1 MLVGTKCIILCRVM
15 NLGGTT
21 GIPSS
26 RPICG
31 REVLFCIPL
40 SLREGALRHR
50 SCREPDGAR
59 RQAQC
64 KLRDDEAI
72 PTKFGDCFGQKY
84 TALATTGKN
93 NLEVRMLDKLGEIEK
108 SALDSLQSITDQAA
122 LETWRVANLGRS
134 SPLMMA
140 FSELGKLSKEERPV
154 VGAAANR
161 VKVALESAFES
172 QSQAVKNAALAKSL
186 EEEKLDVTL
195 PGRTKHIGRL
205 HPSTQQL
212 RRVLDILAEMGF
224 QVYTSPEVET
234 DEMNFQLLNFP
245 PHHPARDM
253 QDTIYIEAGER
264 GDNPIL
270 LRTQTSPGQIRAMRY
285 FSSLNPSDPPPIR
298 VASPGMCFRHEQI
311 TARSEVQFNQVEG
324 LAVGKNIT
332 FADLKGTI
340 ADFVRRMFGEG
351 ARLRFR
357 ASYFP
362 FTEPSAEVDVEC
374 FVCGGK
380 GCQVCKNSG
389 WLEILGCGM
398 VHPVVL
404 QNGGYDPKIYSG
416 YAWGMGP
423 ERQLM
428 LRNKINDIR
437 YFWGNDVRFLEQF

>member
-1 MLVGTKCIILCRVM
+1 M
-15 NLGGTT
+15 
-21 GIPSS
+21 
-26 RPICG
+26 
-31 REVLFCIPL
+31 
-40 SLREGALRHR
+40 
-50 SCREPDGAR
+50 
-59 RQAQC
+59 Q
-64 KLRDDEAI
+64 
-72 PTKFGDCFGQKY
+72 
-84 TALATTGKN
+84 
-93 NLEVRMLDKLGEIEK
+93 DKLNEIEK
-108 SALDSLQSITDQAA
+108 SALESLKSITDTAM
-122 LETWRVANLGRS
+122 LESWRVANLGRS
-134 SPLMMA
+134 SALMMV
-140 FSELGKLSKEERPV
+140 FSEFGKLSKEERPV
-154 VGAAANR
+154 IGAAANR

-172 QSQAVKNAALAKSL
+172 QSQAVKNATLAKSL

-224 QVYTSPEVET
+224 QVYTSREVET
-234 DEMNFQLLNFP
+234 DEMNFQMLNFP
-245 PHHPARDM
+245 PDHPARDM
-253 QDTIYIEAGER
+253 QDTFFVEAEGRAE
-264 GDNPIL
+264 NPIL
-270 LRTQTSPGQIRAMRY
+270 MRTHTSPGQIHAMRE
-285 FSSLNPSDPPPIR
+285 FSKMNPSDPPSIR
-298 VASPGMCFRHEQI
+298 IALPGMCFRYEQI
-311 TARSEVQFNQVEG
+311 TARSEIQFNQVEG

-404 QNGGYDPKIYSG
+404 RNGGYDPKIYSG